1 MTDKVIKNCY
11 GTDPV
16 AVFILKKNVT
26 VHNHYS
32 ARCFQNENPSFG
44 TRQKQFIAFVC
55 IICDCEEHGS
65 EQLRYE

>member
-1 MTDKVIKNCY
+1 MIYD
-11 GTDPV
+11 
-16 AVFILKKNVT
+16 VT

-32 ARCFQNENPSFG
+32 ARCFRNENPSFG

-65 EQLRYE
+65 EQLLYDKKRLK